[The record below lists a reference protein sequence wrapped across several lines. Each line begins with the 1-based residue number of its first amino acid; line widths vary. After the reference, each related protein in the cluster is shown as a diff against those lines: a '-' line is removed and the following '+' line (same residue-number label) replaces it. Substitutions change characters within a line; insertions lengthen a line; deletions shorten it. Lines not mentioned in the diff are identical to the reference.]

1 MTDVV
6 FKGVGAERP
15 FEEIAVEWRDRIQTT
30 YGKADGLRF
39 MEMANGIL
47 VLYPKGLRE
56 TVLVLYGNVMY
67 SQGRTVADDFIERLR
82 QLFLTERS
90 TGARTREVIG
100 RAGSLTRT
108 WIPPLLR
115 KPVGM
120 LLSGV
125 QKKKVQELFTSS

>member
-15 FEEIAVEWRDRIQTT
+15 FEEIAVEWRDRIQKI

-56 TVLVLYGNVMY
+56 TVLMLYGNVMY

-90 TGARTREVIG
+90 TGARSRGDIG
-100 RAGSLTRT
+100 REGAAHRKWES
-108 WIPPLLR
+108 PP
-115 KPVGM
+115 P
-120 LLSGV
+120 
-125 QKKKVQELFTSS
+125 